1 MTREDETPH
10 ENRNKRVRV
19 NEEANTFIEAN
30 EPATPKENLP
40 PSAASRAALKEAV
53 ASHPDAIKEVAEAL
67 LKDYVSLKNQERQEA
82 NTMSHFNDTA
92 WMPRSARMKFSL
104 TSSESLMETEDFKKL
119 SAEATAATAAFQHKA
134 KSLIKSVL
142 KMATME
148 TKSRFKELMERALFR
163 FGAMILLEDKAYTD
177 DPPTEKFVWY
187 CLSKDDIPARVFDYT
202 ETRKATLGTTFHQK
216 ANDRL
221 AQEIADDKAKATNDQ
236 MDTDDDEI
244 DTLAVTDPATQPP
257 TVTAPTPTADISAE
271 EVSYFK
277 TLLPKFATLLTALF
291 ATCWEHQLAAQAKLD
306 SNRRLKKQAQEF
318 LKGDKSKD
326 TAIDLEKEPK
336 IEPKRIAE
344 LVKKEVA
351 KATGKLNKKVDRV
364 NQQTNRSAKNDQRG
378 APQRQRQQQQPPS
391 SPASASSKKKQAEKK
406 KGQNPN
412 NNGPR
417 GRAPARD
424 AAATRDNTNPP
435 QRGRGNSRDSKGN
448 DSRKG
453 KPGKKTTGGS
463 NKQKGRPRSTSTGRQ
478 RASNR

>member
-1 MTREDETPH
+1 MTNEDETPH

-19 NEEANTFIEAN
+19 NEEANTSIEAN

-82 NTMSHFNDTA
+82 NTMSHFDDTA
-92 WMPRSARMKFSL
+92 WMPRSARVKFSL

-142 KMATME
+142 KMAIKE

-177 DPPTEKFVWY
+177 EPPTEKFVWY
-187 CLSKDDIPARVFDYT
+187 CLSKDNIPARVFEYT
-202 ETRKATLGTTFHQK
+202 ETRKLALESTFYQK
-216 ANDRL
+216 ANDRV
-221 AQEIADDKAKATNDQ
+221 AQKSADDKAKATNDR
-236 MDTDDDEI
+236 MDTDDTAAAPSVI
-244 DTLAVTDPATQPP
+244 PATQPP
-257 TVTAPTPTADISAE
+257 AVTATIPTADISAGE
-271 EVSYFK
+271 AVYFQ
-277 TLLPKFATLLTALF
+277 TLLPKFVSLLTALF

-336 IEPKRIAE
+336 IEPKRISE
-344 LVKKEVA
+344 LVKKEVE

-364 NQQTNRSAKNDQRG
+364 SQQQNRSVKNGPRG
-378 APQRQRQQQQPPS
+378 APQKQRQQQEKQPS
-391 SPASASSKKKQAEKK
+391 SPASASSKKKKATEKK
-406 KGQNPN
+406 KGQNTNN
-412 NNGPR
+412 NNGTR
-417 GRAPARD
+417 GRAPSRD
-424 AAATRDNTNPP
+424 AAKKDNASP

-448 DSRKG
+448 DKRKG
-453 KPGKKTTGGS
+453 KPDKKNNGGP